1 MLFLFD
7 FPIDTCYTD
16 FEDVNDY
23 GGDIMPIEPL
33 KIKNLILYATQ
44 EVANHVEILTDLDCV
59 LGDGDH
65 GTTMKK
71 LTKVMCN
78 EIESWNENTNLKAGL
93 ESLNDALED
102 VSGGSAGPLFGAFI
116 YGMAEAA
123 DPDAPTTD
131 AFIKM
136 ILLGAY
142 DEFFATSKAVVGDK
156 SMMDAIYPATEVIR
170 NSTDDMKTTL
180 EKAAQAARA
189 GSDNTTGMLAK
200 FGRARYIGDRCLGHK
215 DPGSVTFA
223 YFYEGLVKGYSA

>member
-1 MLFLFD
+1 
-7 FPIDTCYTD
+7 
-16 FEDVNDY
+16 
-23 GGDIMPIEPL
+23 MPIKPL
-33 KIKNLILYATQ
+33 KIKNLLLSAAREI
-44 EVANHVEILTDLDCV
+44 ANHVDILTDLDCV

-71 LTKVMCN
+71 LTNVMFS
-78 EIESWNENTNLKAGL
+78 EIETWNETTNLKAGL
-93 ESLNDALED
+93 ESLNEALED

-123 DPDAPTTD
+123 DPEAPTTD
-131 AFIKM
+131 AFIKV

-142 DEFFATSKAVVGDK
+142 DEFFATSKAVIGDK

-170 NSTDDMKTTL
+170 HSTADMKTTL

-189 GSDNTTGMLAK
+189 GSDNTAGMLAK
-200 FGRARYIGDRCLGHK
+200 FGRARYIGDRCLGHR

-223 YFYEGLVKGYSA
+223 YFYEGLTKGYSA

>member
-1 MLFLFD
+1 MLILFD
-7 FPIDTCYTD
+7 FPINTCYTD
-16 FEDVNDY
+16 GEDVNDY
-23 GGDIMPIEPL
+23 GGEIMPLEPL
-33 KIKNLILYATQ
+33 KIKNLLFYAAR
-44 EVANHVEILTDLDCV
+44 EIADHVDILTDLDCV

-71 LTKVMCN
+71 LTHV
-78 EIESWNENTNLKAGL
+78 IFDQIDTWNETTDLKAGL

-123 DPDAPTTD
+123 DPEAPNTD
-131 AFIKM
+131 AFIKN

-142 DEFFATSKAVVGDK
+142 DEFFVTSKAIVGDK
-156 SMMDAIYPATEVIR
+156 SMMDAIFPATEVIR
-170 NSTDDMKTTL
+170 SSTADMKTAL

-189 GSDNTTGMLAK
+189 GSEKTAGMLAK
-200 FGRARYIGDRCLGHK
+200 YGRARYIGERCLGHQ

-223 YFYEGLVKGYSA
+223 YFYEGLAKGYSA

>member
-7 FPIDTCYTD
+7 LLIDTCYTNGKY
-16 FEDVNDY
+16 VNDC
-23 GGDIMPIEPL
+23 GGDLMPLEPL
-33 KIKNLILYATQ
+33 KIKDLLLAAAGEIAD
-44 EVANHVEILTDLDCV
+44 HVEILTELDCA

-71 LTKVMCN
+71 LTNVMFD
-78 EIESWNENTNLKAGL
+78 EIKTWNQTTNLKTGL
-93 ESLNDALED
+93 ESLTDALED

-123 DPDAPTTD
+123 DPDAPNTD
-131 AFIKM
+131 TFIKS

-156 SMMDAIYPATEVIR
+156 TMMDAIYPATEVIR
-170 NSTDDMKTTL
+170 SSTADMKTTL
-180 EKAAQAARA
+180 KKAAQAART

-223 YFYEGLVKGYSA
+223 FFYEGLAKGYLA

>member
-1 MLFLFD
+1 
-7 FPIDTCYTD
+7 
-16 FEDVNDY
+16 
-23 GGDIMPIEPL
+23 MPIKPL
-33 KIKNLILYATQ
+33 KIKSLFLAAAREIAD
-44 EVANHVEILTDLDCV
+44 HVDILTDLDCA

-71 LTKVMCN
+71 LTKVMTA
-78 EIESWNENTNLKAGL
+78 EIETWNDTTNLKAGL
-93 ESLNDALED
+93 KSLNDALED

-123 DPDAPTTD
+123 DPDAPSTD
-131 AFIKM
+131 AFIKS

-156 SMMDAIYPATEVIR
+156 SMMDAIFPATEVIR
-170 NSTDDMKTTL
+170 SSTDDMKTTL
-180 EKAAQAARA
+180 ENAAQAART
-189 GSDNTTGMLAK
+189 GSDNTAGMLAK

-223 YFYEGLVKGYSA
+223 YFYEGLAKGYLA

>member
-1 MLFLFD
+1 MLILFD

-16 FEDVNDY
+16 YEDVNDY
-23 GGDIMPIEPL
+23 GGAIMLIEPL
-33 KIKNLILYATQ
+33 KVKSLLLAAAREIAD
-44 EVANHVEILTDLDCV
+44 HVDILTDLDCA

-71 LTKVMCN
+71 LTKVMFV
-78 EIESWNENTNLKAGL
+78 EIETWNETTNLKAGL

-116 YGMAEAA
+116 FGMAEAA
-123 DPDAPTTD
+123 DPEAPSTD
-131 AFIKM
+131 AFIKS

-142 DEFFATSKAVVGDK
+142 AEFFATSKAVVGDK

-170 NSTDDMKTTL
+170 HSTTDMKTTL
-180 EKAAQAARA
+180 AEAAQAARR
-189 GSDNTTGMLAK
+189 GSDNTAGMLAK
-200 FGRARYIGDRCLGHK
+200 FGRARYIGDRCLGHQ

-223 YFYEGLVKGYSA
+223 YFYEGLAKGYSA

>member
-1 MLFLFD
+1 
-7 FPIDTCYTD
+7 
-16 FEDVNDY
+16 
-23 GGDIMPIEPL
+23 MPIELL
-33 KIKNLILYATQ
+33 KIKNMLLYATQ

-71 LTKVMCN
+71 LTTVMCN
-78 EIESWNENTNLKAGL
+78 EIERWNENTNLKAGL
-93 ESLNDALED
+93 EALIDALED

-131 AFIKM
+131 VFIKN

-170 NSTDDMKTTL
+170 NSNDDMKTTL
-180 EKAAQAARA
+180 GKAALAARA

-223 YFYEGLVKGYSA
+223 YFYEGLAKGYSA